1 MIKSSVDKSAVMALI
16 RACKDDPKAHT
27 LQLPSLEVAR
37 LVPLGAWVLK
47 RPELVEQF
55 AQWRRNNQHA
65 YPTVFNVTFE
75 GTRRWTQA
83 RVIDDPERILFGVF
97 DWQDRMIGHA
107 GLATFDWAAGDVEI
121 DNVMRGDSMHKG
133 LMTVVTNRLVEFAYR
148 QFGVQSVSL
157 KVFGDNHRAVQLYL
171 RCGFKAVESI
181 PMGCEF
187 TDGEIRWIAQKQF
200 RSGQTFRIFLRMTH
214 DHAQEN
220 RIEKAA

>member
-1 MIKSSVDKSAVMALI
+1 MTKKTVDKAGVLALI
-16 RACKDDPKAHT
+16 RECKDDPKAHT

-37 LVPLGAWVLK
+37 LVPLGPWMLT

-55 AQWRRNNQHA
+55 AQWRKNNQHA
-65 YPTVFNVTFE
+65 YPSIFNVTLE

-97 DWQDRMIGHA
+97 DWQDRMLGHA
-107 GLATFDWAAGDVEI
+107 GLATFDWDTGDVEI
-121 DNVMRGDSMHKG
+121 DNVMRGDSLHKG

-157 KVFGDNHRAVQLYL
+157 KVFGDNFRAVQLYL
-171 RCGFKAVESI
+171 RCGFKAVGSI

-187 TDGEIRWIAQKQF
+187 TDTEIRWVAQKQF
-200 RSGQTFRIFLRMTH
+200 TSGQTFRIFLRMIH
-214 DHAQEN
+214 EHAQQK